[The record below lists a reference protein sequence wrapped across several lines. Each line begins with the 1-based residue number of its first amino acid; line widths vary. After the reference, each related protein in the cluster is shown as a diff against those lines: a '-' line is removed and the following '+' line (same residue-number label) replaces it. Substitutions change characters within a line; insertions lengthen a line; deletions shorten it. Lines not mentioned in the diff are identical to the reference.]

1 MWKYFRPCSLNKSF
15 LFNSTL
21 AIEYNIQAMPFDPS
35 LCAISFA
42 LYLETS
48 ILQELDSVLC
58 SRHEISLVSTPYRSG
73 NLHEHVVCTFF
84 PLPYF
89 LPFFGALL
97 RKEARL
103 ILTPCAFNF
112 WDSSIWNCWHALRL
126 VLNVKG
132 SRQFCWISCA
142 PFRETGV
149 ASAKNGKFVS
159 TKMTLPPNF
168 SYHRPGRDVGKP

>member
-73 NLHEHVVCTFF
+73 NSCMSTLFVHFFLCLISFHFLEH
-84 PLPYF
+84 YF
-89 LPFFGALL
+89 VK
-97 RKEARL
+97 RQ
-103 ILTPCAFNF
+103 
-112 WDSSIWNCWHALRL
+112 DSSGHL
-126 VLNVKG
+126 VLSTFG
-132 SRQFCWISCA
+132 TLQFEIAGMHCA
-142 PFRETGV
+142 WY
-149 ASAKNGKFVS
+149 S
-159 TKMTLPPNF
+159 M
-168 SYHRPGRDVGKP
+168 